1 MDEMLHH
8 TRAVVRG
15 SVRAHVVFDM
25 PFMSYQASANEA
37 VRNAG
42 RALKEGGAQ
51 SIKFEGGARYA
62 PLVSRLVD
70 SGIPV
75 MGHIGL
81 GPQSVNAIGG
91 YKAQGTDPGAAD
103 RLLEDAHALADAGV
117 WGMVLERI
125 PSELAAV
132 VTREVRVPTV
142 GIAAGPDCDGQVQ
155 VMHDLL
161 GLDERFRPRHSGAY
175 ATLAGT
181 IRDAFAA
188 YAADVRAGTFPV
200 EQHGVKASD
209 ILRAHLR
216 GRS

>member
-1 MDEMLHH
+1 
-8 TRAVVRG
+8 
-15 SVRAHVVFDM
+15 
-25 PFMSYQASANEA
+25 
-37 VRNAG
+37 
-42 RALKEGGAQ
+42 
-51 SIKFEGGARYA
+51 
-62 PLVSRLVD
+62 
-70 SGIPV
+70 
-75 MGHIGL
+75 
-81 GPQSVNAIGG
+81 
-91 YKAQGTDPGAAD
+91 
-103 RLLEDAHALADAGV
+103 LADAGV

-161 GLDERFRPRHSGAY
+161 GLDERFRPRHAGVY

-200 EQHGVKASD
+200 EQHGVKGSD